1 MQLLAVC
8 NQMCCN
14 EVTYH
19 ETYVGNK
26 RTLFRIF
33 FIDDYF
39 LKWKTVVKKLQIFNC
54 FSLNLHENHF
64 IKKFQQ
70 TTTVQ

>member
-33 FIDDYF
+33 LSTI
-39 LKWKTVVKKLQIFNC
+39 IFQNG
-54 FSLNLHENHF
+54 
-64 IKKFQQ
+64 KQW
-70 TTTVQ
+70 

>member
-19 ETYVGNK
+19 DTYVGNK

-33 FIDDYF
+33 FIDF
-39 LKWKTVVKKLQIFNC
+39 FFKM
-54 FSLNLHENHF
+54 ENSGEK
-64 IKKFQQ
+64 I
-70 TTTVQ
+70 TDI

>member
-8 NQMCCN
+8 NQMCCD

-19 ETYVGNK
+19 ETYIGNK

-33 FIDDYF
+33 YRLF
-39 LKWKTVVKKLQIFNC
+39 
-54 FSLNLHENHF
+54 
-64 IKKFQQ
+64 FQNGKEW
-70 TTTVQ
+70 

>member
-8 NQMCCN
+8 NQMCCD

-19 ETYVGNK
+19 ETYIGNK

-33 FIDDYF
+33 LSTFF
-39 LKWKTVVKKLQIFNC
+39 SKWKRVVKKLQIFNC
-54 FSLNLHENHF
+54 FLPESA
-64 IKKFQQ
+64 
-70 TTTVQ
+70 